1 MKLNWIERLY
11 VNSPIRLAAQY
22 LEVHWF
28 SSMLPIDPGASIL
41 EIGCGR
47 GAGARLILEKFK
59 PDHLNLMDLDFQMIK
74 NASAYLK
81 TSDQKKIHFCT
92 GDATDLPFG
101 NKLFDAVFGFGF
113 LHHVLEWRSSLSEVV
128 RVLKK
133 GGVYYM
139 VEFYPGLYQNFI
151 TKRLL
156 VHPECNRFNS
166 LELRDAFEDV
176 NLTLTHTFEMKKL
189 GILGIGIK
197 K

>member
-22 LEVHWF
+22 LEVQWF
-28 SSMLPIDPGASIL
+28 ASMLPIDPGASIL

-59 PDHLNLMDLDFQMIK
+59 PDRLNLMDLDFQMTQK
-74 NASAYLK
+74 AATYLK
-81 TSDQKKIHFCT
+81 CGNQQKIHFCT
-92 GDATDLPFG
+92 GDATYLPFG
-101 NKLFDAVFGFGF
+101 HKLFDAVFGFGV
-113 LHHVLEWRSSLSEVV
+113 LHHVLEWRRSLLEVV
-128 RVLKK
+128 RVLKN

-151 TKRLL
+151 TKRLF
-156 VHPECNRFNS
+156 VHPECNRFTS
-166 LELRDAFEDV
+166 PELRDAFEDV
-176 NLTLTHTFEMKKL
+176 NLTLTHTFEMKKM

-197 K
+197 N